1 MNRSIFPWTINSP
14 RGTPDFPNSYT
25 VLADPRLYRKIYLR
39 VQNAYPHW
47 NDATRARFF
56 DEVASSLTRVGFSMT
71 RPDSG
76 HSAPTADRGAESL
89 YLHPQHFSGWLVE
102 AGVPDLATQ
111 LNHATKFELRAI
123 DGYERAYNY
132 TADEINKALAACRDS
147 VRDRVLLCFRTP
159 RRNLYRSH
167 SALSSCATPVGF
179 FRGGIVVSTLE
190 QEERRFIQGVFQ
202 TLVEEGQILNRTR
215 DGETLYRTRTA
226 RDL

>member
-1 MNRSIFPWTINSP
+1 MSRSIFPWTINSP
-14 RGTPDFPNSYT
+14 RGAPAFPNSYT
-25 VLADPRLYRKIYLR
+25 VLADPRQYRKIYLR
-39 VQNAYPHW
+39 VACAYPHW
-47 NDATRARFF
+47 DDATRTRFF
-56 DEVASSLTRVGFSMT
+56 DQVESLLTPVGFSMT
-71 RPDSG
+71 KAESNQ
-76 HSAPTADRGAESL
+76 SAPTANRGAESL
-89 YLHPQHFSGWLVE
+89 YLHPQHFSGWLVG

-111 LNHATKFELRAI
+111 LDHATTFEIRAI

-132 TADEINKALAACRDS
+132 TADELNDALTACRDD

-179 FRGGIVVSTLE
+179 FHEGIVVSALE
-190 QEERRFIQGVFQ
+190 QEERRFVQGVFQ
-202 TLVEEGQILNRTR
+202 TLVHEGQILTRTG